1 MTTVRPRKVRRSLVR
16 NMDAGGLVQ
25 SFLVAAI
32 ASLLGLR
39 FYLWVM
45 KYPQV
50 GGDGLHIAH
59 MLWGGLGML
68 VAIILMFVFLG
79 KRIQQVAAIVGGLGF
94 GIFIDELGKFI
105 TSDNNYFFR
114 PTIAI
119 IYIIFMALF
128 LAYRTVERRITLTPE
143 GYLVNA
149 LEMLRE
155 AALHD
160 LDREE
165 RDRALEYLKKADRSN
180 PLVGAL
186 EEMLERA
193 DLAPERTTG
202 LAVRAARGLRARYYR
217 LVGMRWFDEIL
228 IVALVAVAIL
238 DIGSLVHI
246 IAADPRFSD
255 ENLSLSF
262 TDWGDTVATVAAS
275 GMVIFGAIRLRTS
288 RLTAYQW
295 FKRAVLVAIF
305 FSQFFSFYARQ
316 LAAISGLAID
326 ILLLAAIE
334 YMIAQE
340 QSVTDEPVAAG
351 VMAPAGD

>member
-1 MTTVRPRKVRRSLVR
+1 MTATRPRAVRRSLVR

-25 SFLVAAI
+25 NFLVAAV

-45 KYPQV
+45 NYPQV
-50 GGDGLHIAH
+50 GGSGLHIAH

-68 VAIILMFVFLG
+68 VAIILMLVFLG
-79 KRIQQVAAIVGGLGF
+79 KRMQQIASIVGGLGF
-94 GIFIDELGKFI
+94 GVFIDELGKFI

-128 LAYRTVERRITLTPE
+128 LAYRTVERRIALTPE

-149 LEMLRE
+149 LEMLRG

-165 RDRALEYLKKADRSN
+165 RDRALEYLKKADQSN

-193 DLAPERTTG
+193 DLAPERATG

-217 LVGMRWFDEIL
+217 LVGMRWFDELL

-238 DIGSLVHI
+238 DIGVLVHM
-246 IAADPRFSD
+246 IADDPHFSN
-255 ENLSLSF
+255 ENFSMSF
-262 TDWGDTVATVAAS
+262 VDWGDTVSTVAAS
-275 GMVIFGAIRLRTS
+275 VMVIVGAVRLRSS
-288 RLTAYQW
+288 RLAAYHW
-295 FKRAVLVAIF
+295 FKRAVLIAIF

-316 LAAISGLAID
+316 LAAISGLALD

-340 QSVTDEPVAAG
+340 QSVTEEPVVAG